1 MKKNIFLLCLSIL
14 FIGIGYSQSK
24 ILKIAEG
31 SKLIKSGV
39 MMNSE
44 NSVDGYYFFYEVDK
58 VSKKEREF
66 LIKILDQNLN
76 EVLNKSLIESKNT
89 NLRDIKYNKQ
99 QLMLRMYNDDDYTF
113 VFYNLDK
120 TGILSKVFEYKEGI
134 SNYLYRTDNY
144 VSMQGPTVS
153 LFPIDNKGFLFYLT
167 EKKKKFG
174 YRMEY
179 IATNGGKNWSYISSE
194 DVHEITTILNVNEEG
209 IIFQEII
216 RKKAIGGGQTAN
228 IKVLKPE
235 TGEVIFKKEYP
246 QGEDVSQ
253 SINNAFV
260 SNNELV
266 VIGEYWGE
274 KDRVYRD
281 KSKGI
286 IINKYS
292 FSGEEVFN
300 KKVEWKDGFDQKF
313 NDLNDEEMRSFLFF
327 HDFIVTK
334 KGTIFAVAE
343 QYRKTSKLTTATPLV
358 VTDAFFIE
366 FDKAFNLIDI
376 TKFDKGESRA
386 GADYIGGPAQ
396 LQAVYL
402 NRLGAFDYQYTQV
415 DKKNDRFYSLFI
427 DYERLKK
434 EKDKVAF
441 KAIIYNNGKLSEDK
455 IYLEDNRSVETTAHA
470 AKTGYVLLIDS
481 DKKNKEV
488 KLHLEK
494 LNIK

>member
-1 MKKNIFLLCLSIL
+1 MKKNILLLCLSIL
-14 FIGIGYSQSK
+14 FISLGYSQSK

-31 SKLIKSGV
+31 SKLINSGV

-58 VSKKEREF
+58 VSKTEREF

-76 EVLNKSLIESKNT
+76 EILNKSLIESKNT
-89 NLRDIKYNKQ
+89 FLKEIKYNKE
-99 QLMLRMYNDDDYTF
+99 QLMFRMYNNDDSKF
-113 VFYNLDK
+113 LFYNLDK
-120 TGILSKVFEYKEGI
+120 TGNLSKVFEYTEGR
-134 SNYLYRTDNY
+134 SNFIYRTNDF

-153 LFPIDNKGFLFYLT
+153 LFPIENKGFLFYLI
-167 EKKKKFG
+167 EKKKKYG

-179 IATNGGKNWSYISSE
+179 IATNGGKNWSYISNE
-194 DVHEITTILNVNEEG
+194 DLHEIITILNVNEEG

-235 TGEVIFKKEYP
+235 TGEVLFIKEYP
-246 QGEDVSQ
+246 QGTDISQ
-253 SINNAFV
+253 SINNAFI

-266 VIGEYWGE
+266 VIGEYWGKE
-274 KDRVYRD
+274 DKVYKD
-281 KSKGI
+281 KSKGL
-286 IINKYS
+286 IINKYT
-292 FSGEEVFN
+292 FSGEEVFG
-300 KKVEWKDGFDQKF
+300 KKVDWKDGFDQKF
-313 NDLNDEEMRSFLFF
+313 NDLNDDEGRSYLFLN
-327 HDFIVTK
+327 DFIVTK
-334 KGTIFAVAE
+334 KGNIFAIAE
-343 QYRKTSKLTTATPLV
+343 QYRKTSRLATGSPLEI
-358 VTDAFFIE
+358 TDAFFIE
-366 FDKAFNLIDI
+366 FDKGFNLIDV
-376 TKFDKGESRA
+376 TKFDKGESKA

-402 NRLGAFDYQYTQV
+402 NRLGAFDYQYTQI

-470 AKTGYVLLIDS
+470 AKTGYVLLMDF